1 MSIQFGVSSNPFNS
15 RQSPYDKM
23 DRDAL
28 LMEHQ
33 KLKDD
38 IDKLKEREMEL
49 RKYIVDRCFPNK
61 QEGTNTLAL
70 GDNFNLKAQIK
81 YNYKLDNDNSM
92 VETCLDQIEKMG
104 NEGSFLA
111 ERLVSWHATFNLT
124 EYRKLCESDATDIQ
138 KKIRK
143 KIEEILTITE
153 AAPTLEIKAPKSLN
167 LLL

>member
-15 RQSPYDKM
+15 RQSSYDAM

-38 IDKLKEREMEL
+38 IDKLKEKEMEL

-70 GDNFNLKAQIK
+70 GNGYELKAGVK
-81 YNYKLDNDNSM
+81 FNYKLAENKI
-92 VETCLDQIEKMG
+92 VETCLDKISAIG
-104 NEGSFLA
+104 NQGAFVA
-111 ERLVSWHATFNLT
+111 DRLVSWSPSFLLT
-124 EYRKLCESDATDIQ
+124 EYRNLQEQAKEGDKSAI
-138 KKIRK
+138 
-143 KIEEILTITE
+143 EILKICSEMLTIDE
-153 AAPTLEIKAPKSLN
+153 AAPTLAIKEPKGKKK
-167 LLL
+167 

>member
-15 RQSPYDKM
+15 QQSPYDKM

-70 GDNFNLKAQIK
+70 GAGYELKAGVK
-81 YNYKLDNDNSM
+81 FNYKLAENKI
-92 VETCLDQIEKMG
+92 VETCLDKISAIG
-104 NEGSFLA
+104 NQGAFVA
-111 ERLVSWHATFNLT
+111 DRLVSWSPSFLLT
-124 EYRKLCESDATDIQ
+124 EYHNLQEQAKEGDKSAI
-138 KKIRK
+138 
-143 KIEEILTITE
+143 EILKICSEMLTINE
-153 AAPTLEIKAPKSLN
+153 AAPTLTIKEPKKAKK
-167 LLL
+167 